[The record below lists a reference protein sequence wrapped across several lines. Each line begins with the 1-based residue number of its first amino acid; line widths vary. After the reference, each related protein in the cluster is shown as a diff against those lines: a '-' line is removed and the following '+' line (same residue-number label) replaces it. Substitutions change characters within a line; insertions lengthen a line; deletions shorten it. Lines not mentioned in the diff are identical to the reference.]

1 VILIVAV
8 GLLLVLVAVGAW
20 QWVTLLLSVY
30 QWFLDRSASSR
41 SGVSPS
47 CSLPGEGDS
56 GRPELYEPDADLS
69 SSESFLSSLSTARCT
84 ADLESAAALNSPLAR
99 RHRRV

>member
-1 VILIVAV
+1 MIAAA
-8 GLLLVLVAVGAW
+8 GLFLVLVVVAVW

-47 CSLPGEGDS
+47 CSLPGEGGHD
-56 GRPELYEPDADLS
+56 RPEFYEPDADPS
-69 SSESFLSSLSTARCT
+69 SSETFLSSLSTARCT
-84 ADLESAAALNSPLAR
+84 ADLESAAALNPPPVR